1 MTNISAAAVA
11 VAATVV
17 LVRARPWSALVSRAP
32 WAWLQELCLCAWCLG
47 FWLGLV
53 VGLCYGGL
61 LALATAFGV
70 SFIAGTANALIRLVE
85 RAGDALDL
93 YISER
98 LK

>member
-1 MTNISAAAVA
+1 MTNVSAAAVT

-17 LVRARPWSALVSRAP
+17 LVRARPWSALVNRAP
-32 WAWLQELCLCAWCLG
+32 WTWLRELGLCAWCLG

-53 VGLCYGGL
+53 AGILYGGL
-61 LALATAFGV
+61 LALATGFCV
-70 SFIAGTANALIRLVE
+70 SFIAGTTHTLIRLVE